1 MKVTLSKIAI
11 IAGDAELA
19 EQVCSRLRTRGEY
32 LPLIEAPM
40 LRLVEYGVFDQ
51 DCTRVRNVIRNLDAR
66 TILCLKIP
74 AEVMAKLRENILN
87 INWVA
92 LDAFDETCLA
102 KHVRMNRLA
111 TKYQD
116 LILKNAAHCTK
127 DVFMIEGELSLATV
141 IGANL
146 AAAHGGRIA
155 FVSAPTEDDLDLL
168 KEEWRSWSNGS
179 FEERLQ
185 AKKTLIGFLHPR
197 LPAGLITSR
206 AIKSVSFITDGLPYG
221 MLPFT
226 CPTTHFFSFP
236 FLGLSVLA
244 GMLKSQGLYR
254 SLIAVLIDPALVGQS
269 EFESI
274 GKVLGEAG
282 YVLRQ
287 AFGRNATAKFASY
300 LTAFLPSDLILFSTH
315 CGEVKGQRVVERFPD
330 RLGNLH
336 TVCYERVLSGFH
348 SPTEETDDLFE
359 IMVMKRWISIDGVDW
374 SDDAKKEEIGAGDL
388 IKDYIDYE
396 RSMDR
401 STKKPDLISVTE
413 SGCVSDSDSLGMHGE
428 LSYLPMPH
436 NVGGC
441 HHPIVFNNSC
451 SSWRAL
457 AHRFSNGGAAVY
469 VGTTTDI
476 LGASVGVA
484 TADKFVR
491 NITLGHAVGV
501 ALHRA
506 QKILITEFG
515 YTPYLMS
522 GYLYTRLDE
531 PPIKQRESRAAL
543 RILDA
548 IKAAQRE
555 PTSQARS
562 GILKFLKDE
571 LREFAKMEVQS

>member
-1 MKVTLSKIAI
+1 MNVTLSKIAI

-51 DCTRVRNVIRNLDAR
+51 DCSRVRNVIRNLGVR
-66 TILCLKIP
+66 TILCLKVP
-74 AEVMAKLRENILN
+74 AEVLTKLCDGIPNF
-87 INWVA
+87 NWVT
-92 LDAFDETCLA
+92 LDAFDEACLA

-111 TKYQD
+111 TKYQN
-116 LILKNAAHCTK
+116 LILKDAAHCTK
-127 DVFMIEGELSLATV
+127 DVFVIEGEMSLATV

-146 AAAHGGRIA
+146 ASAHGGRIA

-168 KEEWRSWSNGS
+168 KEEWRLWSNGS
-179 FEERLQ
+179 FEERLE
-185 AKKTLIGFLHPR
+185 AKNALVGFLHSR
-197 LPAGLITSR
+197 LPAGLISSR
-206 AIKSVSFITDGLPYG
+206 AIKSVSFITEGLPYG
-221 MLPFT
+221 LLPFT

-236 FLGLSVLA
+236 LLGLGVLA
-244 GMLKSQGLYR
+244 GMLKSQSLYR

-269 EFESI
+269 EFESLGRI
-274 GKVLGEAG
+274 LGEAG
-282 YVLRQ
+282 YVLRH

-300 LTAFLPSDLILFSTH
+300 LTAYLPSDLIFFSTH

-330 RLGNLH
+330 RQGNLH
-336 TVCYERVLSGFH
+336 TICYERVLSGFH
-348 SPTEETDDLFE
+348 SPTEETDDHFE

-374 SDDAKKEEIGAGDL
+374 SDDARKEEIGAGDL
-388 IKDYIDYE
+388 LKDYIDYE
-396 RSMDR
+396 RNMDR
-401 STKKPDLISVTE
+401 STKKPDLISVTD
-413 SGCVSDSDSLGMHGE
+413 SGRVSDSDSLGMHGD

-436 NVGGC
+436 TVGGY
-441 HHPIVFNNSC
+441 HHPIVFNNAC

-457 AHRFSNGGAAVY
+457 ASRFSFGGASVY

-476 LGASVGVA
+476 LGTSVGVA
-484 TADKFVR
+484 TANKFVR
-491 NITLGHAVGV
+491 DITLGHAAGA

-506 QKILITEFG
+506 QKSLTAELG

-522 GYLYTRLDE
+522 GYLYTRLDK
-531 PPIKQRESRAAL
+531 PPVRQRESRAAL

-555 PTSQARS
+555 PPSPARS
-562 GILKFLKDE
+562 GILRFLKDE
-571 LREFAKMEVQS
+571 LREFANMEVES